1 MIDFTSNDGIATLT
15 WNVADRPMN
24 VLNDA
29 SIAAFESAVRRAL
42 ADEAIRGVIVTSSR
56 PDFVVGADLATLRGL
71 TDPAQAMK
79 MAGRLSLFLREI
91 EKAPKP
97 FVAAI
102 NGTALGGGYEICLA
116 CHRRIAADNP
126 RLQIGLP
133 EVTLGL
139 LPGAGGTQRLPR
151 MIGVKRALPLLLEG
165 RKVGATKALE
175 LGLVDEVVAA
185 DALLGRAREWI
196 LQQVSAGPTAHEK
209 PWDRS
214 DKKGFTLPGGPVQSP
229 SSWQLFMGAEAALTA
244 KTNGLYPAPAA
255 ILSCVY
261 DGCHVDLDT
270 GLRIEGRQFA
280 RLAVSPEAQNMI
292 RTLFYAI
299 GDTNRLEGRPSG
311 VPTQTF
317 RKIGV
322 LGAGMMGA
330 GIAHVSAEAGLDVVL
345 LDRTMEAAEKGKA
358 HSAALLA
365 KQVASGKLTLG
376 KRDEIL
382 GRITATTSY
391 ALLADA
397 ELVIEAVFE
406 DRAVKA
412 EVTRAAEAVLAP
424 TAIFASNTST
434 LPITG
439 LAEVTRRP
447 ESFVGLHFFSPVD
460 RMPLVEVIRGK
471 RTTDETIARAMD
483 YVKRIRKSPIVV
495 NDSRAFY
502 TSRVFGTYVYEGMA
516 LLRDGVSPALIDR
529 VGTNAGMPVGP
540 LALMDELSIQLMHSV
555 MRQTEADLG
564 PRYRPQPQ
572 DPVLIKMVETLGRHG
587 RKNGGGFYEYLANG
601 TKRLWPGLA
610 EHFPL
615 AAEQPSPAEVHQRL
629 MYIQSIEAA
638 RCLEEGI
645 VGARDADVGSI
656 LGWGF
661 PAALGGV
668 VSQVDTLGLGRFV
681 LECERLAAKFGERFS
696 PPSILRER
704 ATRGATLRAA

>member
-1 MIDFTSNDGIATLT
+1 MIDFSTSDGIATLT

-42 ADEAIRGVIVTSSR
+42 GDDSIRGVIITSSR
-56 PDFVVGADLATLRGL
+56 PDFVVGADLATLRGI

-79 MAGRLSLFLREI
+79 LTGRLSLFFREI
-91 EKAPKP
+91 EKSKKP
-97 FVAAI
+97 FVAAL
-102 NGTALGGGYEICLA
+102 NGTALGGGYEIALA

-139 LPGAGGTQRLPR
+139 VPGAGGTQRLPR

-165 RKVGATKALE
+165 RKVGAAKALE
-175 LGLVDEVVAA
+175 LGLVDEVVPSAS
-185 DALLGRAREWI
+185 LLARAREW
-196 LQQVSAGPTAHEK
+196 LQQQVGAGPTDHHK
-209 PWDRS
+209 PWDR
-214 DKKGFTLPGGPVQSP
+214 KGFVLPGGAVQSP
-229 SSWQLFMGAEAALTA
+229 GSWQLFMGAEAALTA

-261 DGCHVDLDT
+261 EGCHVDIDT
-270 GLRIEGRQFA
+270 GLRIETRQFA
-280 RLAVSPEAQNMI
+280 KVAVSPEAQNMI

-299 GDTNRLEGRPSG
+299 GDTNRLVDRPAG
-311 VPTQTF
+311 VATQSF
-317 RKIGV
+317 RKVGV

-330 GIAHVSAEAGLDVVL
+330 GIAYVSADAGLDVIL
-345 LDRTMEAAEKGKA
+345 LDRTKEAAEKGKA
-358 HSAALLA
+358 HSATLLA
-365 KQVASGKLTLG
+365 KLVTSGKLSEA

-382 GRITATTSY
+382 ARITTTTSY
-391 ALLADA
+391 EQLADVD
-397 ELVIEAVFE
+397 LVIEAVFE

-412 EVTRAAEAVLAP
+412 EVTRAAEAVLPP
-424 TAIFASNTST
+424 TALFASNTST
-434 LPITG
+434 LPVTG
-439 LAEVTRRP
+439 LAEVTKRP

-483 YVKRIRKSPIVV
+483 YVKRIRKTPIVV
-495 NDSRAFY
+495 SDSRAFY

-516 LLRDGVSPALIDR
+516 LLNDGVSPALIER
-529 VGTNAGMPVGP
+529 AGVNAGMPVGP

-564 PRYRPQPQ
+564 TQYRKQPQ
-572 DPVLIKMVETLGRHG
+572 DSVLIKMVETLGRHG
-587 RKNGGGFYEYLANG
+587 RKTGGGFYDYLPEG
-601 TKRLWPGLA
+601 KKRLWAGLA

-615 AAEQPSPAEVHQRL
+615 ATEQPSPADVQHRL
-629 MYIQSIEAA
+629 MYIQSLEAA

-645 VGARDADVGSI
+645 VGARAADVGSI

-668 VSQVDTLGLGRFV
+668 VSQVDTLGVARFV
-681 LECERLAAKFGERFS
+681 RECERLAARHGDRFS

-704 ATRGATLRAA
+704 AASGALLRAA